1 MIGSGGGRRVG
12 KMLVTEGG
20 VVLAL
25 VEGIRERSLLLG
37 DGSGAAR
44 EVPILGSR
52 YHRDGGTADHATPEG
67 TLHIPPPLQRAFL
80 PCTWNGE
87 RAELVSAEDYEVS
100 LGDSPAMR
108 RRP

>member
-1 MIGSGGGRRVG
+1 MIGSGEGRRVG

-37 DGSGAAR
+37 DGNGAAR
-44 EVPILGSR
+44 EVPVLGSR

-67 TLHIPPPLQRAFL
+67 TLHIPR
-80 PCTWNGE
+80 PC
-87 RAELVSAEDYEVS
+87 SAPS
-100 LGDSPAMR
+100 CPAPGTASAPRSSGR
-108 RRP
+108 RTTR